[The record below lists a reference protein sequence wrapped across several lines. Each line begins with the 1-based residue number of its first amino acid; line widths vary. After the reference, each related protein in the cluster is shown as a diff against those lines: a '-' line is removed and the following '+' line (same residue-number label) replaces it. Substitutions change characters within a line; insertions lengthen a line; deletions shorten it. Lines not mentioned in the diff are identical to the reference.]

1 MWQRRKQ
8 TAAAPAEEL
17 SAWIVDTSSAWL
29 LLANDATETVKF
41 TRHLPGSSPADSGAD
56 SGTDGGGEADGAA
69 AAPSNA
75 NEQTLE
81 AGGRQWVRTPFQVPL
96 FRVLPPPA
104 HAPSIGFGAHFS
116 MRSAM
121 IY

>member
-1 MWQRRKQ
+1 VWQRRKQ

-17 SAWIVDTSSAWL
+17 SAWIVDVSSAWL

-41 TRHLPGSSPADSGAD
+41 TRRLPGSSPADSGAD

-69 AAPSNA
+69 APSNA

-81 AGGRQWVRTPFQVPL
+81 AGGRQWVRSPFQVPRL
-96 FRVLPPPA
+96 VECCRRQHMHHRSDSVHISACVLP
-104 HAPSIGFGAHFS
+104 
-116 MRSAM
+116 
-121 IY
+121 